1 MFGKKNKEYFEI
13 EEPDPYTKKETGVYK
28 RNNSGSGLDS
38 SRMYSTKSRTYE
50 KSELEF
56 KVTR

>member
-13 EEPDPYTKKETGVYK
+13 EEPYTKKETGVYK

-38 SRMYSTKSRTYE
+38 SRMYSTKSKTYE
-50 KSELEF
+50 KSELDF